1 MWSVQINY
9 FIPLTLDPKKDV
21 MPVIAGI
28 HELLSKQGLS
38 RLKLQLAGAAGIG
51 KYLRDV
57 DMRPIRSLHEKTG
70 MPNEEQVVQL
80 WESMRNHIYRM
91 QLAETL
97 DVIGFFEAL
106 LDKDLLTA
114 NIHKHSEIY
123 QRSAYARGLIEFVTK
138 LKV

>member
-1 MWSVQINY
+1 
-9 FIPLTLDPKKDV
+9 
-21 MPVIAGI
+21 
-28 HELLSKQGLS
+28 
-38 RLKLQLAGAAGIG
+38 LKLQLAGASGIG

-80 WESMRNHIYRM
+80 WESMRNPIYRM